1 MAIPAESKF
10 DVVIVGSGLGG
21 LYCARVLGLH
31 GFKVCV
37 LEKNRQ
43 IGGNLQTFARD
54 KCIFDT
60 GVHYLGGMDEGQN
73 LYQCFKYAGILPH
86 LKLKRMDEEAF
97 DVVMFDGDEHEYPH
111 GMGYDNFIN
120 NLAALFPDERENIAN
135 YFQEM
140 QDICKLFPAYNL
152 SSDKKEQVLNR
163 YFEISA
169 TDFIASFTKN
179 EKLRQVLGGTNLL
192 YAGIADRSPAYMHA
206 LVVNSYIE
214 SSWRCVNG
222 GSQIALAMVKKI
234 KESGGVVHK
243 YAEAKHFIFEG
254 DDLVG
259 VELASGQKV
268 YGTHFIS
275 NLHPKATMQ
284 ILGPGR
290 LRKSYENRMND
301 LENTT
306 SVFSIHIVLK
316 PESFKYLNKN
326 YYWHSTNDSW
336 QSINYK
342 PDTWPESYMLLTPAH
357 TKSDEYADS
366 ITVMAYMHFDEVA
379 QWQHTFNTVTH
390 EDERTKAYHEF
401 KIGKAEKLLD
411 AVEKRFPGLRD
422 KIQTYYTSTPLSYR
436 DYINT
441 PDGSAYGVLRDSTN
455 PLKAYISPRTKIN
468 NLYLTG
474 QNLNMHGVLGVT
486 VGAIITCSQLIDGSQ
501 LIEDIRNA

>member
-1 MAIPAESKF
+1 MAIPAESRF

-21 LYCARVLGLH
+21 LYCARVLGMH
-31 GFKVCV
+31 GYKVCV

-60 GVHYLGGMDEGQN
+60 GVHYIGGMDEGQN

-86 LKLKRMDEEAF
+86 LKLKRMDADAF
-97 DVVMFDGDEHEYPH
+97 DIVMFGDEPVQYPH
-111 GMGYDNFIN
+111 AIGYDNFIN
-120 NLAALFPDERENIAN
+120 QLAALFPEEREGIAK
-135 YFQEM
+135 YCQAV

-152 SSDKKEQVLNR
+152 SSDRKDQVLNE
-163 YFEISA
+163 YFEVSA
-169 TDFIASFTKN
+169 AEFIASFTDN

-192 YAGIADRSPAYMHA
+192 YAGIEDRSPAYMHA
-206 LVVNSYIE
+206 LVINSYIE

-234 KESGGVVHK
+234 KEQGGVIHK

-254 DDLVG
+254 DNLVG

-268 YGTHFIS
+268 YGDHFIS
-275 NLHPKATMQ
+275 NLHPQATLD
-284 ILGPGR
+284 IIGPGR
-290 LRKSYENRMND
+290 LRKAYENRMSD

-306 SVFSIHIVLK
+306 SLFSIHIVLK
-316 PESFKYLNKN
+316 PETFKYLNRN
-326 YYWHSTNDSW
+326 FYWHRTNDSW
-336 QSINYK
+336 HSINY
-342 PDTWPESYMLLTPAH
+342 TQESWPESYMLLTPAH
-357 TKSDEYADS
+357 TKSEEYADS

-379 QWQHTFNTVTH
+379 EWKDTFNTVTY
-390 EDERTKAYHEF
+390 EDDRAAAYHEF
-401 KIGKAEKLLD
+401 KKQKAERLLD
-411 AVEKRFPGLRD
+411 VVEERFPGLREH
-422 KIQTYYTSTPLSYR
+422 IQTYYTSTPLSYR

-441 PDGSAYGVLRDSTN
+441 PDGSAYGVLRDATN
-455 PLKAYISPRTKIN
+455 PLRSYISPRTKIK

-486 VGAIITCSQLIDGSQ
+486 VGAIITCSQFIDGGKLID
-501 LIEDIRNA
+501 DIRNA